1 MMEGETYN
9 SFMMIKPN
17 SSTDDVKRVKIFK
30 ALAEVKR
37 IEMIRYLY
45 HHQDNNTCG
54 SIGESMGMDKSNVSY
69 HLKILHEADLVSVT
83 RMGQNKCSSLR
94 EDTFTEFLPGFLD
107 SL

>member
-1 MMEGETYN
+1 
-9 SFMMIKPN
+9 MMIKPN
-17 SSTDDVKRVKIFK
+17 SSINDVKRVKIFK
-30 ALAEVKR
+30 ALSEVKR

-45 HHQDNNTCG
+45 HHRDSNTCG
-54 SIGESMGMDKSNVSY
+54 TIGESMGMDKSNVSY
-69 HLKILHEADLVSVT
+69 HLKILYEADLVSVT

>member
-1 MMEGETYN
+1 MTIKQY
-9 SFMMIKPN
+9 SFQN
-17 SSTDDVKRVKIFK
+17 DVKRVKIFK

-37 IEMIRYLY
+37 IEMIRYL
-45 HHQDNNTCG
+45 HLHRDNNTCG

-69 HLKILHEADLVSVT
+69 HLKILYEADLVSVT
-83 RMGQNKCSSLR
+83 RMGQNKISQLR

>member
-1 MMEGETYN
+1 MTIEQY
-9 SFMMIKPN
+9 SLK
-17 SSTDDVKRVKIFK
+17 DDEKRAKIFK

-37 IEMIRYLY
+37 IEMVRYL
-45 HHQDNNTCG
+45 HLHGENNTCG

-69 HLKILHEADLVSVT
+69 HLKILYEADLVSVI
-83 RMGQNKCSSLR
+83 RNGQNKKGQLR